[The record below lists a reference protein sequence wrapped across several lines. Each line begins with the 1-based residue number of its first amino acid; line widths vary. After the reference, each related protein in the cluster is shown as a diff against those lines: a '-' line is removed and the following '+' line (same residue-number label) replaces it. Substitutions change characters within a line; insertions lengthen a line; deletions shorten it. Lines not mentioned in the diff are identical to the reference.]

1 MDTELCKEEGRLL
14 PGAFSILDVN
24 QGLVCGVAS
33 LVAATSVLVLLLFL
47 LLSRLTT
54 LRRD

>member
-1 MDTELCKEEGRLL
+1 MELCKEEGRLL
-14 PGAFSILDVN
+14 TGPFSMLDVN
-24 QGLVCGVAS
+24 QGLVCGIAS
-33 LVAATSVLVLLLFL
+33 LVAATSVLILLLFL